1 MLNELTDD
9 EPQLFGDELEH
20 FACRCVALAN
30 EGTEFGGLL
39 RTLVTMAEF
48 ALARGAMAEIKLD
61 NIMLRPG
68 TNELVLA
75 DPVCDTFFEID
86 SVQRDQMEQVRD
98 YVLNETAN

>member
-1 MLNELTDD
+1 
-9 EPQLFGDELEH
+9 
-20 FACRCVALAN
+20 
-30 EGTEFGGLL
+30 
-39 RTLVTMAEF
+39 MAEF
-48 ALARGAMAEIKLD
+48 ALARGAMADIKLD